1 MDKKKNKIL
10 MGCLALLLVMTVGYA
25 LFSENITING
35 TATAKG
41 DFSITPTCQPGIPS
55 NLAEGDNTKAI
66 ISYYESDIQENGYY
80 NDSCTVSG
88 DTVNFKSDF
97 KWPGARRYF
106 TIKVKNTGSVTA
118 MSREVGDTDVE
129 LCNDTNGNDIFD
141 ADECSTEKNS
151 ITLDNRI
158 LHYKVPNI
166 DAIMGIEDKKGNLF
180 LEGRN
185 MNDFLGF
192 DDNGAYLKLEPGES
206 AYLFASLGTSSEVG
220 TDNGGKMNLRA
231 SYSTKLIF
239 NQLNK
244 K

>member
-1 MDKKKNKIL
+1 MDKTRNKIFV
-10 MGCLALLLVMTVGYA
+10 GCLALLLVMVAGYA
-25 LFSENITING
+25 LFSQNLNITG
-35 TATAKG
+35 TAKAQG

-55 NLAEGDNTKAI
+55 NLVEGDNTKAI
-66 ISYYESDIQENGYY
+66 ISYYESGIQENGYY
-80 NDSCTVSG
+80 DDSCTVSG
-88 DTVNFKSDF
+88 DTVNFKSGF
-97 KWPGARRYF
+97 KWPGSRRYF

-118 MSREVGDTDVE
+118 IFKEVGDTDAE

-151 ITLDNRI
+151 WTLDDRI
-158 LHYKVPNI
+158 LHYKVPNNDSI
-166 DAIMGIEDKKGNLF
+166 IGIEDKKGNLF
-180 LEGRN
+180 LGEN
-185 MNDFLGF
+185 INDFTWT
-192 DDNGAYLKLEPGES
+192 DDNGVYLKLEPGES
-206 AYLFASLGTSSEVG
+206 AYLFASLGVSSEVG

>member
-1 MDKKKNKIL
+1 MDKTRNKIFV
-10 MGCLALLLVMTVGYA
+10 GCLTLLLVMVAGYA
-25 LFSENITING
+25 LFSQNLTING
-35 TATAKG
+35 TAKAQG
-41 DFSITPTCQPGIPS
+41 EFSLTTTCTPGILDEIK
-55 NLAEGDNTKAI
+55 NYDA
-66 ISYYESDIQENGYY
+66 GYASQSGY
-80 NDSCTVSG
+80 SNDSCSIAN
-88 DTVNFKSDF
+88 DTVTFHTDLAY
-97 KWPGARRYF
+97 PTARRYF

-118 MSREVGDTDVE
+118 IFKEVGDTDVE

-151 ITLDNRI
+151 LTLDDRI

-166 DAIMGIEDKKGNLF
+166 DSIIGIEDKKGNLF
-180 LEGRN
+180 LGEK
-185 MNDFLGF
+185 MNDFTWT
-192 DDNGAYLKLEPGES
+192 DDNGVYLKLEPGES
-206 AYLFASLGTSSEVG
+206 AYLFASLGVSSEVG

>member
-1 MDKKKNKIL
+1 MDKTRNKIFV
-10 MGCLALLLVMTVGYA
+10 GCLALLLVMVAGYA
-25 LFSENITING
+25 LFSQNLNITG
-35 TATAKG
+35 TAKAQG

-55 NLAEGDNTKAI
+55 NLVEGTKAI
-66 ISYYESDIQENGYY
+66 ISYYESEIQENGYY
-80 NDSCTVSG
+80 DDSCTVSG
-88 DTVNFKSDF
+88 DTVNFKSGF

-118 MSREVGDTDVE
+118 IFKGVSDTDAE

-141 ADECSTEKNS
+141 ADECSTEKIS
-151 ITLDNRI
+151 LTLDDRI
-158 LHYKVPNI
+158 LHYKVPNTDSI
-166 DAIMGIEDKKGNLF
+166 IGIEDKKGNLF
-180 LEGRN
+180 LGEK
-185 MNDFLGF
+185 MNDFTWT
-192 DDNGAYLKLEPGES
+192 DDNGVYLKLEPGES
-206 AYLFASLGTSSEVG
+206 AYLCASLGVSSEVG

>member
-1 MDKKKNKIL
+1 MDKTRNKIFV
-10 MGCLALLLVMTVGYA
+10 GCLALLLVMVVGYA
-25 LFSENITING
+25 LFSQNLNIMG

-55 NLAEGDNTKAI
+55 NLVEGDNTKAI
-66 ISYYESDIQENGYY
+66 ISYYESGIQENGYY
-80 NDSCTVSG
+80 DDSCTVSG
-88 DTVNFKSDF
+88 DTVDFKSGF

-118 MSREVGDTDVE
+118 IFKEIGDTDAE

-151 ITLDNRI
+151 LTLDDRI
-158 LHYKVPNI
+158 LHYKVPNNDSI
-166 DAIMGIEDKKGNLF
+166 IGIEDKKGNLI
-180 LEGRN
+180 LRD
-185 MNDFLGF
+185 MNDFTWE
-192 DDNGAYLKLEPGES
+192 DDNGVHLKLEPGES
-206 AYLFASLGTSSEVG
+206 AYIFASLGVSSEVG

>member
-1 MDKKKNKIL
+1 MDKTRNKIFV
-10 MGCLALLLVMTVGYA
+10 GCLALLLVMVVGYA
-25 LFSENITING
+25 LFSQNLNIMG

-55 NLAEGDNTKAI
+55 NLVEGDNTKAI
-66 ISYYESDIQENGYY
+66 ISYYESGIQENGYY
-80 NDSCTVSG
+80 DDSCTVSG
-88 DTVNFKSDF
+88 DTVDFKSGF

-118 MSREVGDTDVE
+118 IFKGIGDTAKE

-151 ITLDNRI
+151 LTLDDRI
-158 LHYKVPNI
+158 LHYKVPNNDSI
-166 DAIMGIEDKKGNLF
+166 IGIEDKKGNLF
-180 LEGRN
+180 LGDK
-185 MNDFLGF
+185 MNDFTWT
-192 DDNGAYLKLEPGES
+192 DDNGVQLKLEPGES
-206 AYLFASLGTSSEVG
+206 AYLFASLGVSSDVG

-239 NQLNK
+239 NQLNSK
-244 K
+244 